1 MDQDIEYHK
10 ILDSIR
16 GSVDSR
22 YIGQYHV
29 PQLIIDVLRQL
40 LVGQTAT
47 KVCDPWAG
55 IGRIIA
61 ELQKNTGAQTA
72 VALAKN
78 DKEVEVGKTIA
89 RDADWYI
96 GDPLHMVNE
105 LPNDFDVVASC
116 LPFGGKTSEP
126 FIATQTS
133 GETIEIKGTISDRY
147 VVAFS
152 KKLKHEGVAIFIVTP
167 SFFFSQ
173 TSALKYF
180 DSLGIG
186 VEAALA
192 LPSGTFSPY
201 TGVSTYLLITKNR
214 IVPKMFVAEL
224 SNDATT
230 NLQIISNFKQGKEG
244 GSLELGRYVDAQSFR
259 GLEDIRRAE
268 KFRQAEISFGTA
280 PVRLEEIATAI
291 NIGRSGDKYSFPE
304 INNAIFIP
312 LVGVSDVVDSRDD
325 LKLKNQNY
333 AQVAINAAYSDAK
346 FVARFLN
353 SEFGREIR
361 ALYMAGDVIP
371 KINKRSLAHLEIFI
385 PDLKT
390 QRELLEVETQIAAE
404 QNILLGLQNE
414 IAEYRRDLWNN
425 PKSSP
430 QIADKLKLLSGR
442 LSGELKQQVDES
454 FEHWVETLPFP
465 LASIL
470 RTWQATESQDYDS
483 KVDLLLHFFEATAE
497 FLSVILISALSVNL
511 DYFEPHKQK
520 LISTTQSQSL
530 SYTRATFGTWKV
542 TVEYL
547 GKQTRQLLSGD
558 KDTRD
563 FCADVFSSPS
573 LELPK
578 MLSNKKLGT
587 VLSKANK
594 MRNDWGGHKGYVS
607 PEESRLRNEQL
618 LGVLQEFREV
628 TSGVWH
634 QTQLVNA
641 LYCKP
646 RKGIFENEVSILMGS
661 NSEFLKEKREMSE
674 YLDVDRLYLVSKD
687 SSRALKL
694 LPLIEIGPSPQSAKN
709 ACYFFNRVENEGVR
723 FIAYH
728 FSDKPERI
736 EPIPDLSGVMKL
748 FIEGV

>member
-1 MDQDIEYHK
+1 M
-10 ILDSIR
+10 
-16 GSVDSR
+16 
-22 YIGQYHV
+22 
-29 PQLIIDVLRQL
+29 
-40 LVGQTAT
+40 
-47 KVCDPWAG
+47 
-55 IGRIIA
+55 
-61 ELQKNTGAQTA
+61 
-72 VALAKN
+72 
-78 DKEVEVGKTIA
+78 
-89 RDADWYI
+89 
-96 GDPLHMVNE
+96 
-105 LPNDFDVVASC
+105 
-116 LPFGGKTSEP
+116 
-126 FIATQTS
+126 
-133 GETIEIKGTISDRY
+133 
-147 VVAFS
+147 
-152 KKLKHEGVAIFIVTP
+152 
-167 SFFFSQ
+167 
-173 TSALKYF
+173 
-180 DSLGIG
+180 
-186 VEAALA
+186 
-192 LPSGTFSPY
+192 
-201 TGVSTYLLITKNR
+201 
-214 IVPKMFVAEL
+214 
-224 SNDATT
+224 
-230 NLQIISNFKQGKEG
+230 
-244 GSLELGRYVDAQSFR
+244 
-259 GLEDIRRAE
+259 
-268 KFRQAEISFGTA
+268 
-280 PVRLEEIATAI
+280 
-291 NIGRSGDKYSFPE
+291 
-304 INNAIFIP
+304 
-312 LVGVSDVVDSRDD
+312 
-325 LKLKNQNY
+325 
-333 AQVAINAAYSDAK
+333 
-346 FVARFLN
+346 
-353 SEFGREIR
+353 
-361 ALYMAGDVIP
+361 
-371 KINKRSLAHLEIFI
+371 
-385 PDLKT
+385 
-390 QRELLEVETQIAAE
+390 
-404 QNILLGLQNE
+404 QNE
-414 IAEYRRDLWNN
+414 IAEYRRELWNN

-430 QIADKLKLLSGR
+430 QITDKLKLLSGR

-470 RTWQATESQDYDS
+470 RTWQATESQDYNS

-646 RKGIFENEVSILMGS
+646 RKGVFENEISILMGS

>member
-1 MDQDIEYHK
+1 M
-10 ILDSIR
+10 
-16 GSVDSR
+16 
-22 YIGQYHV
+22 
-29 PQLIIDVLRQL
+29 
-40 LVGQTAT
+40 
-47 KVCDPWAG
+47 
-55 IGRIIA
+55 
-61 ELQKNTGAQTA
+61 
-72 VALAKN
+72 
-78 DKEVEVGKTIA
+78 
-89 RDADWYI
+89 
-96 GDPLHMVNE
+96 
-105 LPNDFDVVASC
+105 
-116 LPFGGKTSEP
+116 
-126 FIATQTS
+126 
-133 GETIEIKGTISDRY
+133 
-147 VVAFS
+147 
-152 KKLKHEGVAIFIVTP
+152 
-167 SFFFSQ
+167 
-173 TSALKYF
+173 
-180 DSLGIG
+180 
-186 VEAALA
+186 
-192 LPSGTFSPY
+192 
-201 TGVSTYLLITKNR
+201 
-214 IVPKMFVAEL
+214 
-224 SNDATT
+224 
-230 NLQIISNFKQGKEG
+230 
-244 GSLELGRYVDAQSFR
+244 
-259 GLEDIRRAE
+259 
-268 KFRQAEISFGTA
+268 
-280 PVRLEEIATAI
+280 
-291 NIGRSGDKYSFPE
+291 
-304 INNAIFIP
+304 
-312 LVGVSDVVDSRDD
+312 
-325 LKLKNQNY
+325 
-333 AQVAINAAYSDAK
+333 
-346 FVARFLN
+346 
-353 SEFGREIR
+353 
-361 ALYMAGDVIP
+361 
-371 KINKRSLAHLEIFI
+371 
-385 PDLKT
+385 
-390 QRELLEVETQIAAE
+390 
-404 QNILLGLQNE
+404 
-414 IAEYRRDLWNN
+414 
-425 PKSSP
+425 
-430 QIADKLKLLSGR
+430 
-442 LSGELKQQVDES
+442 SGELKQQVDES

-470 RTWQATESQDYDS
+470 RTWQATESQDYNS

-646 RKGIFENEVSILMGS
+646 RKGVFENEISILMGS